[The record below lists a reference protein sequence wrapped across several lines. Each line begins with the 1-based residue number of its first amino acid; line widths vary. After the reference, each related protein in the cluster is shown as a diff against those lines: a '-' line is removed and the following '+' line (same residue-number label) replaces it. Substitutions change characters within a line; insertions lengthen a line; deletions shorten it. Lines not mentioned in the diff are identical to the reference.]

1 MKLFIIMFYNFI
13 FFNNIL
19 CKKLCGYYSSY
30 VENKYKCN
38 KTIVPIEGYHCCFV
52 KGNLQH
58 SINEY
63 VQFCYPV
70 DSSKLYKL
78 NIFKEKLLKGY
89 LYGKSPLQNLQIECN
104 QKFLISNYKIIIIC
118 LLYIFFI

>member
-1 MKLFIIMFYNFI
+1 MKLFIIMFYNFV
-13 FFNNIL
+13 FFNIFI

-52 KGNLQH
+52 KGNLKH

-63 VQFCYPV
+63 VQFCFPV

-89 LYGKSPLQNLQIECN
+89 LYGKSPLQNIQIECYH
-104 QKFLISNYKIIIIC
+104 KFLISNYKIIFIC
-118 LLYIFFI
+118 FLYIFFI

>member
-1 MKLFIIMFYNFI
+1 MFFYII

-30 VENKYKCN
+30 VKNKNICN
-38 KTIVPIEGYHCCFV
+38 KTLVPIEGFHCCFV
-52 KGNLQH
+52 RGNLKH

-78 NIFKEKLLKGY
+78 NIFKEKLLNGY
-89 LYGKSPLQNLQIECN
+89 LYGKSPLQNLQIECY
-104 QKFLISNYKIIIIC
+104 QKYLIVNYKIIIVIC
-118 LLYIFFI
+118 FLYIFFI